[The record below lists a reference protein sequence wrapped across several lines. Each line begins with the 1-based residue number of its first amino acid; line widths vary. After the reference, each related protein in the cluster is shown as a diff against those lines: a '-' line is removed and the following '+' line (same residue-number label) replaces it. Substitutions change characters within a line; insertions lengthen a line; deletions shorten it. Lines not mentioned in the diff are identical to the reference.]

1 MTYKFHV
8 IVEKGPTEWQARCP
22 TFTHLGAAT
31 GGQTREE
38 ALTHIHTIL
47 VMILRDYI
55 AKGRD
60 IPADTYDSNAITIE
74 VE

>member
-1 MTYKFHV
+1 MSSSKRGLLNG
-8 IVEKGPTEWQARCP
+8 K
-22 TFTHLGAAT
+22 LGAPPSRISAPQPA
-31 GGQTREE
+31 GKRSEE

>member
-1 MTYKFHV
+1 MSSSKRGLLNGKLGAPPF
-8 IVEKGPTEWQARCP
+8 A
-22 TFTHLGAAT
+22 HLGAAT